1 MKKLIYI
8 ALLLMMPLAA
18 SAQVAKQ
25 VEVTKD
31 YTPSVSTAQKL
42 SIMPDMTDTVKM
54 RPDIDYTITPRSY
67 ETSLLTENFKP
78 ATITYWDYV
87 RQPLLYARGAV
98 GAPLASEVDAYVS
111 AFNKDRGYAMA
122 YVNHWG
128 DYRNRKA
135 LDGVTMVDKN
145 TAEMSNRI
153 GGRAGLFVG
162 RHLLE
167 VDVYGDKQLRH
178 RYPTTGDKIS
188 FGKMDAKL
196 RFGDDF
202 TDLSRWNFN
211 IEVAGGIFGDGVS
224 LEEQGKLNSSSFGAK
239 AAVGKMVGQH
249 ILKIHAEFDGV
260 YGSGLLERYKNSTFN
275 AGFRY
280 GLSGQKLEFLIGADY
295 YYDQVKESA
304 ESPHHI
310 FPYMRMTW
318 KNVKTGFVP
327 FVEVDGGLK
336 RHDYGSL
343 LYENPFFVASESAI
357 ANIVTAPN
365 ESYYAARAGFGGS
378 LGGGLFAYNLSAEL
392 NMAEDHF
399 YWYNVG
405 ADYNFSSAYEHSLR
419 IDGVMKLRPA
429 GWFEAEANVGV
440 YVWEN
445 YDSHFSSRPNFKT
458 SLDLR
463 YLGRKISAG
472 VNLGY
477 QGGIKWMTLAENG
490 TDFAQYKTDSTF
502 TLGVEA
508 QWRINNRW
516 AVYAEGR
523 NLTGSTIY
531 EWACYFKDSAQGIVG
546 VKFTFLRGDH
556 LLKP

>member
-1 MKKLIYI
+1 MKKIII
-8 ALLLMMPLAA
+8 ALLMAMPFVA

-31 YTPSVSTAQKL
+31 YTPSVNTAQKL

-67 ETSLLTENFKP
+67 ETSLMTENFKP
-78 ATITYWDYV
+78 ATITYWDYT
-87 RQPLLYARGAV
+87 RHPLLYARGAM
-98 GAPLASEVDAYVS
+98 GIPLASEVDAYVS

-128 DYRNRKA
+128 DYRNRMA
-135 LDGVTMVDKN
+135 LDGVTKVSKK
-145 TAEMSNRI
+145 TTEMSNKI

-167 VDVYGDKQLRH
+167 MDLSGNNQLRH

-188 FGKMDAKL
+188 FGEMDAKI

-211 IEVAGGIFGDGVS
+211 VELGIGLFGDGVS
-224 LEEQGKLNSSSFGAK
+224 MKDLGKLNSKEAGFK
-239 AAVGKMVGQH
+239 VAVGKMIKHH
-249 ILKIHAEFDGV
+249 ILKIHAEYSGV
-260 YGSGLLERYKNSTFN
+260 YGSELLEAYKDNTIE

-280 GLSGQKLEFLIGADY
+280 GVSGKRLEFLIGADY
-295 YYDQVKESA
+295 YFDQVEKSTN
-304 ESPHHI
+304 SPHHI

-318 KNVKTGFVP
+318 KNVKMGFVP
-327 FVEVDGGLK
+327 FVQVDGGLR

-343 LYENPFFVASESAI
+343 MYENPFFVASESAI
-357 ANIVTAPN
+357 EQIASAPN
-365 ESYYAARAGFGGS
+365 ESYYAARAGFGGN

-392 NMAEDHF
+392 DMAQNHF

-405 ADYNFSSAYEHSLR
+405 ADYHISNAYKHSLR
-419 IDGVMKLRPA
+419 LDGEMKLRPI
-429 GWFEAEANVGV
+429 GWFEAELYAGV
-440 YVWEN
+440 YLWEN
-445 YDSHFSSRPNFKT
+445 YDKHFSGLPNFKT

-463 YLGRKISAG
+463 YIGRKISAG
-472 VNLGY
+472 VNLAY

-490 TDFAQYKTDSTF
+490 VDFASYKTPSTF

-508 QWRINNRW
+508 QWRIDSRW

-531 EWACYFKDSAQGIVG
+531 EWACYYKNTAQGLLG
-546 VKFTFLRGDH
+546 VKFNF
-556 LLKP
+556 